1 MKVDIYRKVETSQSI
16 TGEFWLDGI
25 RECYY
30 LEPSR
35 LTPCH
40 PGFACIPAGIYR
52 VVLTMSPHLRY
63 VCPEVLNVPGRSAI
77 RWHIGNFP
85 ADVLGCCVVGTAA
98 GENCVT
104 HSKIA
109 FHALMGKL
117 EGNDIL
123 AEYHD
128 SAQEPLGSS
137 CA

>member
-1 MKVDIYRKVETSQSI
+1 MRVDIYRKVETSQSI
-16 TGEFWLDGI
+16 TGELWLDGLK
-25 RECYY
+25 ECYY

-40 PGFACIPAGIYR
+40 PGHPCIEAGIYR

-63 VCPEVLNVPGRSAI
+63 VCPEVLDVPGRTAI

-98 GENCVT
+98 GDNCVT

-109 FHALMGKL
+109 FDALMGRLK
-117 EGNDIL
+117 GNEIL

-128 SAQEPLGSS
+128 PIAAAPSA
-137 CA
+137 